1 MAAFC
6 ASVTGLVSIPASASF
21 FRSRSM
27 ASSNEDFMGLSSD
40 MLVGQLVACRM
51 PAFASKLNL
60 LPLLLAVFAAVFPVG
75 RVFFDHAFARGMSA
89 FRLCRHRRTS

>member
-1 MAAFC
+1 LHECRARLDRRVSTADWKHLPFGHLGFVEVADLRDGRLC

-40 MLVGQLVACRM
+40 MLVG
-51 PAFASKLNL
+51 
-60 LPLLLAVFAAVFPVG
+60 
-75 RVFFDHAFARGMSA
+75 
-89 FRLCRHRRTS
+89 